1 MPRYFTWFRSR
12 KDERCTG
19 VWSRRFSAPRREE
32 PTFNLCFKGSSCPG
46 TELSGITYKALLF
59 VPCSGDFASVN
70 LFFFFW
76 QEANFHRGPS
86 VSQTPL
92 SATSEGSWWLSLTL
106 PHTVFTYY
114 SRKHCVCVFAT
125 PDIPDIV
132 CVSHESQC
140 LGFDREQSD
149 QHSLSQYRRHTLI
162 QTHTVS
168 SFLLLSVSVVPVD
181 AFQMNEFRSGVLPV
195 GLWSHTL
202 CTLTPIKSKTSA
214 S

>member
-12 KDERCTG
+12 QDERCTG

-32 PTFNLCFKGSSCPG
+32 PTFNLRFKGNSCPG

-59 VPCSGDFASVN
+59 VPCSGDFASVD
-70 LFFFFW
+70 LFFW

-86 VSQTPL
+86 VSLTPL

-106 PHTVFTYY
+106 PHTVSTYY
-114 SRKHCVCVFAT
+114 SRKDCVCVFGT

-140 LGFDREQSD
+140 LGFDTEQSD
-149 QHSLSQYRRHTLI
+149 QHSPSQYRRHTAI

-168 SFLLLSVSVVPVD
+168 SFLLLSVSLVPVD

-195 GLWSHTL
+195 YGVTPCVLWL
-202 CTLTPIKSKTSA
+202 L
-214 S
+214 